1 MPPEDV
7 GDTVG
12 QDPTQGS
19 RLRPKTEQV
28 LPGVPYLTP
37 PATDSLPQPVT
48 RKVTKQLIT
57 FCCSGSVAARKV
69 VTKFSWRPWRTKR
82 KVHHR
87 MQFRS
92 RTLRIEHTSRSLE
105 RTHQPSPA
113 LALLHLAG
121 GLLRRRRLLGAGGP
135 SRRRRSFHAPAT
147 LRAADAGLM
156 PDGPHRPTAGQ
167 PSQLTKPEKE
177 SPID

>member
-37 PATDSLPQPVT
+37 PATGSRLQPVT
-48 RKVTKQLIT
+48 REVTKQLIT
-57 FCCSGSVAARKV
+57 SCCSRICCSPKSS
-69 VTKFSWRPWRTKR
+69 VTKSPWRPWRTKHKMHR
-82 KVHHR
+82 R

-92 RTLRIEHTSRSLE
+92 KTLRIEHTSSLSLE

-121 GLLRRRRLLGAGGP
+121 GLLRRRRLLRAGGP
-135 SRRRRSFHAPAT
+135 SRRRHPSHTPAAP
-147 LRAADAGLM
+147 RAADVLLM
-156 PDGPHRPTAGQ
+156 RRRPYAPPTR
-167 PSQLTKPEKE
+167 
-177 SPID
+177 D

>member
-28 LPGVPYLTP
+28 LPGGSILNP
-37 PATDSLPQPVT
+37 PATGSRLQHCCSRIGCSPESL
-48 RKVTKQLIT
+48 VTKSFWQP
-57 FCCSGSVAARKV
+57 SGTQHKM
-69 VTKFSWRPWRTKR
+69 
-82 KVHHR
+82 HR
-87 MQFRS
+87 LMQFRS
-92 RTLRIEHTSRSLE
+92 NTLRIEHTSSHSLE

-121 GLLRRRRLLGAGGP
+121 GLLRRRRL
-135 SRRRRSFHAPAT
+135 HAPAA
-147 LRAADAGLM
+147 LHAADVLFM
-156 PDGPHRPTAGQ
+156 RRRPYAPPTR
-167 PSQLTKPEKE
+167 
-177 SPID
+177 D

>member
-57 FCCSGSVAARKV
+57 FCLKLS
-69 VTKFSWRPWRTKR
+69 FSIKNQVFLA
-82 KVHHR
+82 KA
-87 MQFRS
+87 QFS
-92 RTLRIEHTSRSLE
+92 R
-105 RTHQPSPA
+105 
-113 LALLHLAG
+113 
-121 GLLRRRRLLGAGGP
+121 
-135 SRRRRSFHAPAT
+135 
-147 LRAADAGLM
+147 
-156 PDGPHRPTAGQ
+156 
-167 PSQLTKPEKE
+167 
-177 SPID
+177 

>member
-28 LPGVPYLTP
+28 LPGGSILNP
-37 PATDSLPQPVT
+37 PATGSRLQPVT
-48 RKVTKQLIT
+48 SEVTKQLIT
-57 FCCSGSVAARKV
+57 SCCSRICCSPESF
-69 VTKFSWRPWRTKR
+69 VTKSFWRPSRTQHKMHR
-82 KVHHR
+82 R

-92 RTLRIEHTSRSLE
+92 NTLRIEHTSPHSLE
-105 RTHQPSPA
+105 RTHRPSPA

-121 GLLRRRRLLGAGGP
+121 GLSRRRRLY
-135 SRRRRSFHAPAT
+135 APAA
-147 LRAADAGLM
+147 LRAADVLFM
-156 PDGPHRPTAGQ
+156 RRRPYAPPTR
-167 PSQLTKPEKE
+167 
-177 SPID
+177 D